1 MKPQS
6 EKKQKVDLPASS
18 ASEDD
23 EWTTVETKAT
33 TKTMKKGMLKISLD
47 ETEETKE
54 AEEIPQMSSLLD
66 GLNAMKEAVSTTKK
80 TSKSFKVKKIK
91 HTIGKAMTIETE
103 DSKEEEKVSETEAV
117 LAAIEAGAVKELK
130 VEVQHP
136 EQLIDTID
144 ITDDAEEVI
153 GDADEESNELLDEL
167 NGMENEE
174 VK

>member
-1 MKPQS
+1 
-6 EKKQKVDLPASS
+6 
-18 ASEDD
+18 
-23 EWTTVETKAT
+23 
-33 TKTMKKGMLKISLD
+33 MKKGMLKISLD

-130 VEVQHP
+130 VEV
-136 EQLIDTID
+136 
-144 ITDDAEEVI
+144 
-153 GDADEESNELLDEL
+153 
-167 NGMENEE
+167 
-174 VK
+174 